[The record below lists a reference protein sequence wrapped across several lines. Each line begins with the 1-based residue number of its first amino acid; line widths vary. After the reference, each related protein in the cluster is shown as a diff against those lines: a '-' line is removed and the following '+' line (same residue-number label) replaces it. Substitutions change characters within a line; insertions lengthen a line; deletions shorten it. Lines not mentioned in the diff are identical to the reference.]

1 MKLKKGKAAEADKLP
16 AEAPKA
22 DIATTVEML
31 CPLFARMWE
40 VEKLPTWREVHFIK
54 LPKISDLSKCSIY
67 RGITLLS
74 VPGKIFNSAIL
85 ERVKDTIN
93 SQLIDQQVGC
103 RKNRYCTGPY
113 CYGTVP

>member
-1 MKLKKGKAAEADKLP
+1 MANQQEQTTLLKRC
-16 AEAPKA
+16 KA
-22 DIATTVEML
+22 DMDTSVEML
-31 CPLFARMWE
+31 CPLSARMGE

-54 LPKISDLSKCSIY
+54 LPKISDLCKCSSY

-74 VPGKIFNSAIL
+74 VPGKIFNSVIL

-93 SQLIDQQVGC
+93 SQLIDQQVGF
-103 RKNRYCTGPY
+103 RKNRSCTGLY